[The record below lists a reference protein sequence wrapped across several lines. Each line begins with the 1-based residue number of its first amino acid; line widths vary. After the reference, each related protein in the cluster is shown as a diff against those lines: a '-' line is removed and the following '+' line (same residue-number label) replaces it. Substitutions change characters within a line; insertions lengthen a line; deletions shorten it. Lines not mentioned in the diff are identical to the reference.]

1 QVQMSALRAALGPE
15 RALIRTVSGRGYQ
28 FAGEIR
34 LLPGAGD
41 QPDDAR
47 RTAAEPRPP
56 PPATNLPAT
65 VSELI
70 GRDDA
75 LREVVGLAA
84 LHRLVTLAGP
94 GGIGKTRLAFAA
106 ARELLPQF
114 PDGAW
119 VADLAPLA
127 DPGLVAT
134 TVLAAAGLE
143 LGAGATSPERAAMAL
158 TGKHLLLM
166 LDSCEHV
173 IAAAAAMAESV
184 LRTGSQVRSIATSR
198 EPLRVEGEWVYGV
211 PTLSVPAKD
220 ADDADDFLRHGAARL
235 FLDRMRAAAP
245 RVVLEQHDAAAI
257 TAICRRLDGI
267 PLAIELAA
275 ARAATL
281 GIEGLADRL
290 GDRFHLL
297 TGGRRTALPRHRT
310 LRATLNWSFDLLP
323 EPERMILR
331 RLAVFAGSFGLE
343 GAGVIAASAG
353 LAASDVVDGVAN
365 LVAKSLVS
373 ASMESTGARYRLLDT
388 TRAYAIEK
396 LD

>member
-1 QVQMSALRAALGPE
+1 
-15 RALIRTVSGRGYQ
+15 
-28 FAGEIR
+28 
-34 LLPGAGD
+34 
-41 QPDDAR
+41 
-47 RTAAEPRPP
+47 
-56 PPATNLPAT
+56 
-65 VSELI
+65 
-70 GRDDA
+70 
-75 LREVVGLAA
+75 
-84 LHRLVTLAGP
+84 
-94 GGIGKTRLAFAA
+94 
-106 ARELLPQF
+106 
-114 PDGAW
+114 
-119 VADLAPLA
+119 
-127 DPGLVAT
+127 
-134 TVLAAAGLE
+134 
-143 LGAGATSPERAAMAL
+143 MAL
-158 TGKHLLLM
+158 TGKHLLLV
-166 LDSCEHV
+166 LDNCEHV

-184 LRTGSQVRSIATSR
+184 LRTGSQVRIIATSR

-211 PTLSVPAKD
+211 PTLSVPAED

-245 RVVLEQHDAAAI
+245 RLVLEQHDAAAI

-310 LRATLNWSFDLLP
+310 LRATLDWSFDLLP

-388 TRAYAIEK
+388 TRAYALEK
-396 LD
+396 LEESGERERVMRRHAEYYRDLFERAESEWANAAHRRMVGRLWAPDRQSARRARLGVFAGGRCAMSASR